1 MRVYPFMRYKRWYL
15 LVLGLVTLLGVVGVL
30 VIGLQLGIEFE
41 GGVRVEVRLT
51 EPASTSDVRS
61 QVAAAGV
68 SEAVVQPV
76 GADSFLITASAM
88 TDEQFTQ
95 IIDAM
100 DETYGADK
108 AAASLERVG
117 PSFGRETAQKAILAI
132 LISIVIMIG
141 YISWRFE
148 FKYAVCAIVAL
159 IHDVVLT
166 LGIYSITGRMVT
178 TATVAA
184 ILTILGYSV
193 NDTIIVFDR
202 IRENT
207 PLMKR
212 ETYSDMVDLSIRQT
226 LARSINT
233 SLTTLLPITSI
244 LLFGGATLKDFAFA
258 LFIGILAG
266 AYSSIFVASPL
277 LVILKERERRY
288 RKRLEAAKGS

>member
-1 MRVYPFMRYKRWYL
+1 MRVYPFMRYKTWYL
-15 LVLGLVTLLGVVGVL
+15 VVLGLVTLLGILGVFI
-30 VIGLQLGIEFE
+30 IGLQLGIEFQ
-41 GGVRVEVRLT
+41 GGARVEVRFT
-51 EPASTSDVRS
+51 EPATTSDVRS
-61 QVAAAGV
+61 QVEAVGV
-68 SEAVVQPV
+68 TGAVVQPV
-76 GADSFLITASAM
+76 GADSFLITSAAM
-88 TDEQFTQ
+88 TDEQFNQ
-95 IIDAM
+95 LIDAM
-100 DETYGADK
+100 HDSYGADK

-117 PSFGRETAQKAILAI
+117 PSFGRETAQRALIAV
-132 LISIVIMIG
+132 LISIVVMIG

-148 FKYAVCAIVAL
+148 FKYALCAIVAL
-159 IHDVVLT
+159 IHDVALT
-166 LGIYSITGRMVT
+166 LGIYSVTGRLVT

-226 LARSINT
+226 IVRSINT
-233 SLTTLLPITSI
+233 SLTTLLPVTSI

-277 LVILKERERRY
+277 LVILKQREKRY
-288 RKRLEAAKGS
+288 RKRLEAAKNS